1 MCRTMLGEQSLI
13 LWPMVSIRNNPS
25 HRSENRRIPVF
36 GSPGHQLRYFHA
48 KSETCAKWPLI
59 IVGMVRSTE
68 YSDIDS
74 HFSVFPAP
82 VPSSPG
88 LPFAEVQNTKFH
100 LARILTSK
108 YSESPATRPA
118 THRVLG
124 KSARVPRSTAQ
135 WLSPRC
141 IMKVSRLP

>member
-1 MCRTMLGEQSLI
+1 MCRTTLREQSFFTLADGFD
-13 LWPMVSIRNNPS
+13 PQQSITSLRKPTNTG
-25 HRSENRRIPVF
+25 VWVTC
-36 GSPGHQLRYFHA
+36 HQLRYFHA
-48 KSETCAKWPLI
+48 ASETCAKSAFDNI
-59 IVGMVRSTE
+59 GMVRSTE
-68 YSDIDS
+68 YSDINS
-74 HFSVFPAP
+74 QILVFPAP
-82 VPSSPG
+82 VPSSHG
-88 LPFAEVQNTKFH
+88 LPFANVQNTGH